1 MITSLTADGK
11 NFMGE
16 AQDYEHTYGKI
27 VKGLIDEGGQLG
39 VSSRGMGSWLQR
51 TVLIM

>member
-1 MITSLTADGK
+1 MITSLTRFDGK

-27 VKGLIDEGGQLG
+27 VKSLIDEG
-39 VSSRGMGSWLQR
+39 VN
-51 TVLIM
+51 